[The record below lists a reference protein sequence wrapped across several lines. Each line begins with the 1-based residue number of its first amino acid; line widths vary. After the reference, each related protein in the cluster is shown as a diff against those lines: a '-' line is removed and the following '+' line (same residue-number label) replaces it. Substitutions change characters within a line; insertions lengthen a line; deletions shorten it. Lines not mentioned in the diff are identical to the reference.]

1 MVELPFSMFPPGPGP
16 DIVELIMMAKMN
28 TFRSDAD
35 YYFEVQSFRRHNVA
49 TATFVIFVEQRKKE
63 ITTS

>member
-1 MVELPFSMFPPGPGP
+1 MFPPGPGP

-35 YYFEVQSFRRHNVA
+35 YYFEVQYIMLQQQHLQRSI
-49 TATFVIFVEQRKKE
+49 FVIILVERRKKE
-63 ITTS
+63 IIVGLWI